1 MVLGIDKDIEIEII
15 TDEDES
21 LKILGELL
29 ANKTSIDLMKF
40 LMNKTEYKKKISDE
54 LGVPFSLVEH
64 HLKKLEKL
72 GLVKI
77 TNKEIV
83 KGGILH
89 KHYTITADGIFLMLN
104 TTKEEIKRKDILK
117 KIFKEGI
124 KFACIGLA
132 AISSFMLTQK
142 PNLDDGEY
150 SFFTGSDS
158 IDLTIPFFIVILGL
172 ITERIFG
179 VLKKRKRG

>member
-1 MVLGIDKDIEIEII
+1 MEINKDIEIEVI

-54 LGVPFSLVEH
+54 LGVPFSLVEY

-83 KGGILH
+83 KGGKLH
-89 KHYTITADGIFLMLN
+89 KNYTITADGIFLMLN

-117 KIFKEGI
+117 KIFKEGV
-124 KFACIGLA
+124 KFASIGVA
-132 AISSFMLTQK
+132 AIGTFLFSKDKLYSNDDSWTAFEQT
-142 PNLDDGEY
+142 NLSVELA
-150 SFFTGSDS
+150 
-158 IDLTIPFFIVILGL
+158 LTIVIFGLVILYL
-172 ITERIFG
+172 LE
-179 VLKKRKRG
+179 KKKKG